1 MENMFDTNTIEIIK
15 KIIRDYPS
23 RVNDVLNSLGEIQQ
37 ISKDWLV
44 ENLNNY
50 KPHFRNKLKSD
61 KVSMMILC
69 SWYGLLAYKLIE
81 KYKVKKIERIHCLDF
96 DPLSKRISQKLFRKV
111 DNENLKNGLLTQ
123 IKHWERDINDVP
135 EKDLKDC
142 EIVINTSCEHLN
154 QQTIYNTIDKTERG
168 TLIVLQSNNYSQIQE
183 HVNTVKDLQEFVSQ
197 YQSRLINIE
206 MYEKDFLE
214 YKRFMIIGIKR

>member
-1 MENMFDTNTIEIIK
+1 MFDINTIEIVK
-15 KIIRDYPS
+15 KIIKDYPT
-23 RVNDVLNSLGEIQQ
+23 RLLDVLNSIGERQQ

-50 KPHFRNKLKSD
+50 KHSFRNKVKKD
-61 KVSMMILC
+61 NVSIVLLC

-81 KYKVKKIERIHCLDF
+81 KFKIKKIDRIYCVDF

-123 IKHWERDINDVP
+123 VRHLERDIKEVD
-135 EKDLKDC
+135 EKVLES
-142 EIVINTSCEHLN
+142 EIIINTSCEHLN
-154 QQTIYNTIDKTERG
+154 QQTIYDIIDKTQRG
-168 TLIVLQSNNYSQIQE
+168 TLIVLQSNNYHKIPE
-183 HVNTVKDLQEFVSQ
+183 HINTVDNLNEFVSQ
-197 YQSRLINIE
+197 YQSRLINID
-206 MYEKDFLE
+206 MFEKDFLE

>member
-1 MENMFDTNTIEIIK
+1 MFDINTIEIIK
-15 KIIRDYPS
+15 KIIKDYPT
-23 RVNDVLNSLGEIQQ
+23 RLLDVLNSIGERQQ

-50 KPHFRNKLKSD
+50 KHSFRNKIKKD
-61 KVSMMILC
+61 NVSIVLLC

-81 KYKVKKIERIHCLDF
+81 KFKIKKIDRIYCVDF

-123 IKHWERDINDVP
+123 VRHLERDIKEVD
-135 EKDLKDC
+135 EKVLES
-142 EIVINTSCEHLN
+142 EIIINTSCEHLN
-154 QQTIYNTIDKTERG
+154 QQTIYDIIDRTQRG
-168 TLIVLQSNNYSQIQE
+168 TLIVLQSNNYHKIPE
-183 HVNTVKDLQEFVSQ
+183 HINTVDNLNEFVSQ
-197 YQSRLINIE
+197 YQSRLINID
-206 MYEKDFLE
+206 MFEKDFLE

>member
-1 MENMFDTNTIEIIK
+1 MFDINTIEIVK
-15 KIIRDYPS
+15 KIIKDYPT
-23 RVNDVLNSLGEIQQ
+23 RLLDVLNSIGERQQ

-50 KPHFRNKLKSD
+50 KHSFRNKIKKD
-61 KVSMMILC
+61 NVSIVLLC

-81 KYKVKKIERIHCLDF
+81 KFKIKKIDRIYCVDF

-123 IKHWERDINDVP
+123 VRHLERDIKEVD
-135 EKDLKDC
+135 EKVLES
-142 EIVINTSCEHLN
+142 EIIINTSCEHLN
-154 QQTIYNTIDKTERG
+154 QQTIYDIIDRTQRG
-168 TLIVLQSNNYSQIQE
+168 TLIVLQSNNYHKIPE
-183 HVNTVKDLQEFVSQ
+183 HINTVDNLNEFVSQ
-197 YQSRLINIE
+197 YQSRLINID
-206 MYEKDFLE
+206 MFEKDFLE